1 MKTWLTYLAAVLM
14 AGATAFA
21 FPSSTVF
28 LSLMERL
35 TAALTNVAI
44 FLFIPISFI
53 TLASAV
59 ASLKKDKIG
68 GKTVRGNI
76 AWAVVTSLV
85 LALLAVG
92 LFSFRPLSFP
102 VTSTSGGKSLEL
114 FSSYTTNLDIFGT
127 NSFLSSHFLPLV
139 FLALICGAALKPS
152 SDIIKPAYTV
162 MNSFAEVMF
171 RIEKTV
177 AYFGALYV
185 YVAASA
191 FFVGQW
197 QEKTIFD
204 YPSFFL
210 TLLISAVVIIAVV
223 IPLLYAFF
231 TGFKKNPYTVLGR
244 SLSSLFFAFFSGN
257 IYATA
262 LQTEALER
270 TNLGVQKRI
279 VNASVPFGIFFTRG
293 GTAFVSTVTVLSLL
307 SSLGGEITLEKAA
320 IIALV
325 NIVLSTLS
333 FLSAG
338 SEVALVSIALFKAC
352 NITVYGAEA
361 AVFAVLPFLNGIA
374 TALDITLISAV
385 TNIIARKTKTDIMV
399 PARDVI

>member
-68 GKTVRGNI
+68 GKTVGVNI

-85 LALLAVG
+85 LAVSAVV
-92 LFSFRPLSFP
+92 LFTFRPLSFP

-114 FSSYTTNLDIFGT
+114 FSSYSSKLDILGT
-127 NSFLSSHFLPLV
+127 NSFLSSYFLPLV
-139 FLALICGAALKPS
+139 FFALICGAALKPS

-162 MNSFAEVMF
+162 MNSFSEVMF
-171 RIEKTV
+171 RIEKTIT
-177 AYFGALYV
+177 YFGALYV
-185 YVAASA
+185 YVAASS

-197 QEKTIFD
+197 QEKTILNS
-204 YPSFFL
+204 PSFFL
-210 TLLISAVVIIAVV
+210 TLLISSVGIIVVI

-231 TGFKKNPYTVLGR
+231 TLFKKNPYTVLAR

-257 IYATA
+257 IYASA
-262 LQTEALER
+262 LQTEAVER

-279 VNASVPFGIFFTRG
+279 VNFSVPFGIFFTRG
-293 GTAFVSTVTVLSLL
+293 GTAFVSTLTVLSLL
-307 SSLGGEITLEKAA
+307 SSLGGEITIETAA
-320 IIALV
+320 VIALV

-338 SEVALVSIALFKAC
+338 SEVALVTMVLFKAC

-374 TALDITLISAV
+374 AVLDITLISAV
-385 TNIIARKTKTDIMV
+385 TNIIARKTRTDIMV

>member
-28 LSLMERL
+28 LSLMESF
-35 TAALTNVAI
+35 TTALTDVAI

-53 TLASAV
+53 TLTSAV

-68 GKTVRGNI
+68 GKTVGINI
-76 AWAVVTSLV
+76 VWAVVTSLV
-85 LALLAVG
+85 LALLAVA
-92 LFSFRPLSFP
+92 LFSLRPLSFP
-102 VTSTSGGKSLEL
+102 VTSTSKGKSLEL
-114 FSSYTTNLDIFGT
+114 FSSYTSKLDILGT
-127 NSFLSSHFLPLV
+127 NSFISSYFLPLV
-139 FLALICGAALKPS
+139 FLALIYGVALKPS

-162 MNSFAEVMF
+162 MNSFSEVMF

-177 AYFGALYV
+177 TYFGALYV

-191 FFVGQW
+191 LFVGQW
-197 QEKTIFD
+197 QEKTIFSS
-204 YPSFFL
+204 PSFFL
-210 TLLISAVVIIAVV
+210 TLFIASVVIITAV
-223 IPLLYAFF
+223 IPLLYGIF
-231 TGFKKNPYTVLGR
+231 TRFKKNPYTVIGR

-257 IYATA
+257 IYASA
-262 LQTEALER
+262 LQSEAVER

-279 VNASVPFGIFFTRG
+279 VNFSVPFGIFITRG
-293 GTAFVSTVTVLSLL
+293 GTAFVSTLTVLSLL
-307 SSLGGEITLEKAA
+307 FSLGGEITIEAAA
-320 IIALV
+320 IIALT

-338 SEVALVSIALFKAC
+338 SEVALVTMVLFKAC

-361 AVFAVLPFLNGIA
+361 ALFAVLPFLNGIA
-374 TALDITLISAV
+374 TVLDITLISAV
-385 TNIIARKTKTDIMV
+385 ANIIARKTRTDIMV
-399 PARDVI
+399 PVRDVI